1 MVPRVESSVEE
12 WSWSVEVAYACACG
26 AYSPVTRWRW
36 VDAEAKPELAA
47 RLREAGPLEGRCK
60 ACQRPAEG
68 GGAWLELTPGKEQ
81 ASLVLAAHQRG
92 ELLEALQG
100 HLELLRERPALV
112 RHWLLQPRV
121 SFASAPARAAVTTAS
136 DERGAGIPRAVG
148 QRGWSSG
155 PTLSAEIQRAVVCDL
170 SLEDGVVTATAV
182 LDEATRKMWGSA
194 ALQARPVLLRGLG
207 YPLLGV
213 RLVAS
218 YLGEVAVIDAVVD
231 VGAARTSEIFVKL
244 AQAFR
249 LQLLVRSETGQ
260 ASAAREIEAA
270 NLQRN
275 AALCLESAQGQLGTG
290 EFPPDAYRS
299 AREALARMS
308 AKQRLEPAR
317 HTLAEG
323 SYRHLVSPAEALAA
337 LERVD
342 AASRKD
348 NLARLLEVDGL
359 PFAEYEAMR
368 KAVLA
373 AAIDFGLVAPARFW
387 RRVIGTDLVQDAG
400 DWIGKLVSNRSAWL
414 ARGDDLTAEQAEQ
427 AWRGIYDLCQHHDL
441 TPPPEVAQALGIG
454 RQREPR
460 SAGLHVV
467 PAEERAGSGPVR
479 AATSRAGSGPVRA
492 ASRPPSV
499 PAASAPARSPAAPSP
514 AEAEA
519 PTHDTAKTGPHSVVP
534 AGTVR
539 EGRTG
544 SHAAVPAPG
553 SRTEPGL
560 RSGAPTSLRPEP
572 TTRPGLPVPGSSR
585 SGSYAVVPASTGPAS
600 TGPAS
605 RTGSHSAVPPTPRH
619 EPATRTG
626 AHAVVP
632 PAQAGTRPRPEPG
645 TRPRRSQQPAVAVSG
660 EIGGGAKAGGRA
672 TSELKDVG
680 GSDPK
685 MRVSQALAILEG
697 PRPAEVMPLLAELD
711 EDELLALLPPLAEVG
726 TRLVPELLARLE
738 APERPLRQ
746 AATILL
752 GLARD
757 RRAID
762 PLAARLGAEGSAVW
776 IDVARA
782 LGNFGPRV
790 VGPLCALLRGTQG
803 EAKEALGLRVAR
815 TFAELVVS
823 DGDAPGGAG
832 RLAIDNLLEVAD
844 PSVSSAARRAL
855 ATLADVR
862 GEARGQG
869 AGVGV
874 EDREIR
880 RFGARAYEAITTPE
894 LDADGDFEVVGED

>member
-1 MVPRVESSVEE
+1 MVPRVESSVDE

-36 VDAEAKPELAA
+36 VDAEARPELAA

-68 GGAWLELTPGKEQ
+68 GGAWLELLPGKEQ

-100 HLELLRERPALV
+100 HLEQLRERPAMV
-112 RHWLLQPRV
+112 RHWLLQPRIG
-121 SFASAPARAAVTTAS
+121 FASAAPRASATAPS
-136 DERGAGIPRAVG
+136 DERGAGIPRPVG

-170 SLEDGVVTATAV
+170 SLEDGVVTATAL

-231 VGAARTSEIFVKL
+231 VGAARTNEIFVKL
-244 AQAFR
+244 AQSFR
-249 LQLLVRSETGQ
+249 LQLLVRNEAGQ
-260 ASAAREIEAA
+260 GSAVREIEAES
-270 NLQRN
+270 LKRN

-290 EFPPDAYRS
+290 EFASDAYRS
-299 AREALARMS
+299 AREALGRMS
-308 AKQRLEPAR
+308 AKQRLEPAKY
-317 HTLAEG
+317 TLAEG

-359 PFAEYEAMR
+359 SFTEYEAMR

-373 AAIDFGLVAPARFW
+373 AAIEFGLVAPARFW
-387 RRVIGTDLVQDAG
+387 RRVVGTDLVKDAG
-400 DWIGKLVSNRSAWL
+400 DWIGKLVAHRSAWI

-441 TPPPEVAQALGIG
+441 TPPPEVAQALGVG
-454 RQREPR
+454 RREAR
-460 SAGLHVV
+460 SSGLHVV
-467 PAEERAGSGPVR
+467 QAEERAGSGPVR
-479 AATSRAGSGPVRA
+479 SASRPASGPVRA
-492 ASRPPSV
+492 APSRPPSAPA
-499 PAASAPARSPAAPSP
+499 PAAEPESTR
-514 AEAEA
+514 
-519 PTHDTAKTGPHSVVP
+519 DTARTGSHSVVP
-534 AGTVR
+534 AATVR

-544 SHAAVPAPG
+544 SHAGLPAPG

-572 TTRPGLPVPGSSR
+572 ATR
-585 SGSYAVVPASTGPAS
+585 SGAHAVVPPPNRHEPVT
-600 TGPAS
+600 
-605 RTGSHSAVPPTPRH
+605 RTGAHAVVPPSARH

-632 PAQAGTRPRPEPG
+632 PVSGGAAGGASAGASPAAATASAGRQPSARSG
-645 TRPRRSQQPAVAVSG
+645 MRRSQEPAVAVSG

-672 TSELKDVG
+672 TSEVKVVG
-680 GSDPK
+680 GGDPK
-685 MRVSQALAILEG
+685 QRVAQALTILEG
-697 PRPAEVMPLLAELD
+697 PRPAEAMPLLAELD
-711 EDELLALLPPLAEVG
+711 EDELLAVLPPLAEVG

-762 PLAARLGAEGSAVW
+762 PLTARLGAEGSAVW

-790 VGPLCALLRGTQG
+790 VGPLCALLRGTTG
-803 EAKEALGLRVAR
+803 EAKEALGVRVSR
-815 TFAELVVS
+815 TFAELVIS

-832 RLAIDNLLEVAD
+832 RLAIENLLEVAD

-855 ATLADVR
+855 DTLADVR
-862 GEARGQG
+862 GEARGLG
-869 AGVGV
+869 AGAGA